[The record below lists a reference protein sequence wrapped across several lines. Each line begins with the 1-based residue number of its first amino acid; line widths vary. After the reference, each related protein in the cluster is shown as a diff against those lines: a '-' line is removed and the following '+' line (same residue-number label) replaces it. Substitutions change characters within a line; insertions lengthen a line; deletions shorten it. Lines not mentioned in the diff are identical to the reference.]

1 LAPSVR
7 AVTGTAGGRLR
18 ALLGGREYALAPVAA
33 TFPRGGYDMVFCL
46 TDAHW
51 ARLENPPAARVS

>member
-1 LAPSVR
+1 
-7 AVTGTAGGRLR
+7 VTGTAVGRLR